1 MALWIVEMAVNYM
14 ATVEA
19 DTQEEA
25 EDLALQEFDGT
36 ANDPYVLESHEVG
49 EDDDL

>member
-1 MALWIVEMAVNYM
+1 MATWVVEMAVCYM

-19 DTQEEA
+19 DTQEQA
-25 EDLALQEFDGT
+25 EELALQEFDGT
-36 ANDPYVLESHEVG
+36 ANDPYVVEAFEVG